1 MKFPIFNTYRVQT
14 IILIALT
21 VGLITPYVSAQVDVP
36 ADVPSSFNQSQL
48 SDQANAA
55 RDQLDIETRTRRR
68 ELERSAND
76 TLRQTLE
83 RVNVPSNPV
92 DALSGTNPENT
103 LRGAQSDGFEA
114 VDLVMAGNNLPAVD
128 APALV
133 NGDASSLIDAGV
145 TNPSDISGAITQ
157 ANRAYT
163 NGSNE
168 SLFARSQADWASG
181 VRNLANCSSGDDDG
195 KDFCQSL
202 EDLKGVLNEIKDD
215 MRETVNA
222 AHRLQAYV
230 TAKPAFLNTPS
241 LSNPVCNGL
250 LSPGSGVP
258 LNAVSIANTDTA
270 YDPASGRLTLEAVK
284 NELLAA
290 GDLAENNSV
299 LDNNATALGQGINL
313 IRNNNGIYGQ
323 NVAQLQG
330 KYDAL
335 TQRIWQNFDTTMEK
349 RFQTLKKH
357 TEEMNTLANQLAQ
370 IQLML
375 AQRPR
380 TP

>member
-1 MKFPIFNTYRVQT
+1 MKRPILNTYRIQSM
-14 IILIALT
+14 ILIALT
-21 VGLITPYVSAQVDVP
+21 VGLITPYVSAQVDMPSV
-36 ADVPSSFNQSQL
+36 VPSSLNQSQL
-48 SDQANAA
+48 SDQANTA
-55 RDQLDIETRTRRR
+55 RDQLDAEARNRRR
-68 ELERSAND
+68 NLERSAND

-92 DALSGTNPENT
+92 DALSGANPENT
-103 LRGAQSDGFEA
+103 LRGAQADGFEA
-114 VDLVMAGNNLPAVD
+114 VDQVMAGSNLPPAD

-145 TNPSDISGAITQ
+145 TSPEDINRVISQ

-202 EDLKGVLNEIKDD
+202 EDLKGVLNEIKAD
-215 MRETVNA
+215 MRETVSA

-241 LSNPVCNGL
+241 LTNPVCNGL
-250 LSPGSGVP
+250 LLPGPSIP
-258 LNAVSIANTDTA
+258 LNQVNIANTDAA

-290 GDLAENNSV
+290 GDLAENNST
-299 LDNNATALGQGINL
+299 LDNNAAALGHGINL
-313 IRNNNGIYGQ
+313 IRNNNGIYSQ

-335 TQRIWQNFDTTMEK
+335 AQRVWQNFDTTMEK
-349 RFQTLKKH
+349 RFQTLRKH

>member
-1 MKFPIFNTYRVQT
+1 MKPTFVHTYHLQAL
-14 IILIALT
+14 ILLILT
-21 VGLITPYVSAQVDVP
+21 VGLVTPYVNAQVD
-36 ADVPSSFNQSQL
+36 APSAIPSALNQAQL
-48 SDQANAA
+48 TNQANAA
-55 RDQLDIETRTRRR
+55 RDQLDAQARARRR
-68 ELERSAND
+68 DLEQSANT

-83 RVNVPSNPV
+83 RVNIPSNPT
-92 DALSGTNPENT
+92 DALRGSNPENV
-103 LRGAQSDGFEA
+103 LRGAQADGYEA
-114 VDLVMAGNNLPAVD
+114 VDQVRAASNLPAAD

-133 NGDASSLIDAGV
+133 RGDASSLIDGGV
-145 TNPSDISGAITQ
+145 TNPGDINRAVTQ
-157 ANRAYT
+157 ANAAYN
-163 NGSNE
+163 NGSYE
-168 SLFARSQADWASG
+168 SLLARSQADWASG

-195 KDFCQSL
+195 KDFCQAL
-202 EDLKGVLNEIKDD
+202 EELKGVLNEIKND

-222 AHRLQAYV
+222 AHRLQSYV

-241 LSNPVCNGL
+241 LTNPVCAGL
-250 LSPGSGVP
+250 LAPGLSAP
-258 LNAVSIANTDTA
+258 LSEVSLAETDTA

-290 GDLAENNSV
+290 GDLAANNSS
-299 LDNNATALGQGINL
+299 LTTNGTALENGVNL
-313 IRNNNGIYGQ
+313 VRNNNGIYTQ

-330 KYDAL
+330 KYDAI
-335 TQRIWQNFDTTMEK
+335 TQRIWQNFDTTMEA

-357 TEEMNTLANQLAQ
+357 TEEMKTLAQQLAQ